1 MGKATLRNSRASFK
15 PLSNRE
21 AVPGSGADSRVLDS
35 PSAPVALDL
44 VCLGLWGVRV
54 GGGWVPMSSY
64 LPRKRPL

>member
-44 VCLGLWGVRV
+44 VCLGL
-54 GGGWVPMSSY
+54 
-64 LPRKRPL
+64 